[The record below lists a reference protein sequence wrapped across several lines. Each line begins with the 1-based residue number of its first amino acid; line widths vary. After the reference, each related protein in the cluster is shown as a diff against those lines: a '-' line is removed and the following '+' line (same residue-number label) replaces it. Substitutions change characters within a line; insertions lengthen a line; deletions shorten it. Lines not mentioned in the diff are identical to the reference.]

1 MSKPRPMI
9 FHKIGLSGIAQDENP
24 LAIKLSGIFN
34 IIVAAFILLVPI
46 MWLVDQLPEFKI
58 VDDWMLLASWLI
70 WIVLIVE
77 MAIMLIMVQ
86 NPWHYLK
93 TNWLNMPIILLTFP
107 LILSSIPYAII
118 LRVVQ
123 FMVFARY
130 LTEMHRGLQRLFKV
144 SQLGA
149 IVLAFVIIVI
159 LSGIVIHSIDPS
171 VHNLEEG
178 LWWSLATM
186 ATVGYGDIVPSSTE
200 GRIFGAL
207 IIVMG
212 TVFFSLLTAQLAAY
226 MVGEDEIER
235 DKELLQ
241 TLKENQKTLSA
252 LQIQNEKRDN
262 AQLEALI
269 IELSQRLERIEQ
281 QLAQPTSINQPI
293 SLTAEHLHEPSK

>member
-1 MSKPRPMI
+1 MSVKHHPMI

-24 LAIKLSGIFN
+24 VAVKLSGVFN
-34 IIVAAFILLVPI
+34 IVVAAFILLVPI
-46 MWLVDQLPEFKI
+46 MWLVDQLPSFKI
-58 VDDWMLLASWLI
+58 VDDWMMLASWLI
-70 WIVLIVE
+70 WGVLIVE
-77 MAIMLIMVQ
+77 MSIMLVMVD

-93 TNWLNMPIILLTFP
+93 TNWLNIPIVILTFP

-130 LTEMHRGLQRLFKV
+130 LTEMHRGLQRLFRV

-149 IVLAFVIIVI
+149 ILLAFVVIVI
-159 LSGIVIHSIDPS
+159 LSGIVIHSIDPA
-171 VHNLEEG
+171 VRTVEEG

-235 DKELLQ
+235 DRELLH
-241 TLKENQKTLSA
+241 TLKENQKTL
-252 LQIQNEKRDN
+252 LTMQERDDERLEKLLVDISLR
-262 AQLEALI
+262 LEKL
-269 IELSQRLERIEQ
+269 EQRLEHTESNS
-281 QLAQPTSINQPI
+281 ATPTHKKE
-293 SLTAEHLHEPSK
+293 SLT

>member
-1 MSKPRPMI
+1 MSKNRPLI
-9 FHKIGLSGIAQDENP
+9 FHKIGLSGVAQDENP
-24 LAIKLSGIFN
+24 SAVKFSGVFN
-34 IIVAAFILLVPI
+34 IVVAAFILLVPI
-46 MWLVDQLPEFKI
+46 MWLVDQLPEFKL
-58 VDDWMLLASWLI
+58 VNDWMLLASWLI

-77 MAIMLIMVQ
+77 MTIMLFMVRDK
-86 NPWHYLK
+86 WHYLK
-93 TNWLNMPIILLTFP
+93 TNWLNIPIVILTFP
-107 LILSSIPYAII
+107 LILSSIPYAVI

-130 LTEMHRGLQRLFKV
+130 LTEMHRGLQRLFQV

-149 IVLAFVIIVI
+149 IVLAFVVIVI

-171 VHNLEEG
+171 VKNLEEG

-186 ATVGYGDIVPSSTE
+186 ATVGYGDVVPSSTE

-235 DKELLQ
+235 DRELLH
-241 TLKENQKTLSA
+241 TLKENQKTLLAMQERDDEHLEKLLIA
-252 LQIQNEKRDN
+252 LSE
-262 AQLEALI
+262 
-269 IELSQRLERIEQ
+269 RLERLEQ
-281 QLAQPTSINQPI
+281 RLADTSHQTTTQ
-293 SLTAEHLHEPSK
+293 STQHRSAQHESS

>member
-1 MSKPRPMI
+1 MSVKHHPMI

-24 LAIKLSGIFN
+24 VAVKLSGVFN
-34 IIVAAFILLVPI
+34 IVVAAFILLVPI
-46 MWLVDQLPEFKI
+46 MWLVDQLPEFKL

-70 WIVLIVE
+70 WGVLIVE
-77 MAIMLIMVQ
+77 MSIMLVMVD

-93 TNWLNMPIILLTFP
+93 TNWLNIPIVILTFP

-130 LTEMHRGLQRLFKV
+130 LTEMHRGLQRLFRV

-149 IVLAFVIIVI
+149 ILLAFVVIVI
-159 LSGIVIHSIDPS
+159 LSGIVIHSIDPA
-171 VHNLEEG
+171 VRTVEEG

-235 DKELLQ
+235 DRELLH
-241 TLKENQKTLSA
+241 TLKENQKTL
-252 LQIQNEKRDN
+252 LTMQERDDERLEKLLVDISLR
-262 AQLEALI
+262 LEKL
-269 IELSQRLERIEQ
+269 EQRLEHTESNS
-281 QLAQPTSINQPI
+281 ATPTHKKE
-293 SLTAEHLHEPSK
+293 SLT

>member
-1 MSKPRPMI
+1 MSKQRAMI
-9 FHKIGLSGIAQDENP
+9 FHKIGLSGVAHDENP
-24 LAIKLSGIFN
+24 LAVKFSSIFN
-34 IIVAAFILLVPI
+34 SVVAAFILLVPI

-58 VDDWMLLASWLI
+58 VDDWLLVASWLI
-70 WIVLIVE
+70 WGILITE
-77 MAIMLIMVQ
+77 MAIMLVIVH

-93 TNWLNMPIILLTFP
+93 TNWLNIPIVILTFP
-107 LILSSIPYAII
+107 LILSSIPYAIL

-130 LTEMHRGLQRLFKV
+130 LTEMHRGLQRLFQV

-149 IVLAFVIIVI
+149 IVLAFIVIVI

-171 VHNLEEG
+171 INNLEEG
-178 LWWSLATM
+178 LWYSLATM

-200 GRIFGAL
+200 GRIFGAV

-226 MVGEDEIER
+226 MVGEDELER
-235 DKELLQ
+235 DKELLN
-241 TLKENQKTLSA
+241 TLKENQKALTA

-262 AQLEALI
+262 EQLEMLI
-269 IELSQRLERIEQ
+269 LQLSQRLDRIEQ
-281 QLAQPTSINQPI
+281 RLAQSTPHNQSNQHNSGAAP
-293 SLTAEHLHEPSK
+293 

>member
-1 MSKPRPMI
+1 MTKQRPMI
-9 FHKIGLSGIAQDENP
+9 FHKIGLSGVAQDENP
-24 LAIKLSGIFN
+24 TAIKFSSVFN
-34 IIVAAFILLVPI
+34 ILVATFIMLVPI
-46 MWLVDQLPEFKI
+46 MWLIDQLPEFKL

-70 WIVLIVE
+70 WIVLVVE
-77 MAIMLIMVQ
+77 MAIMLIMVD

-93 TNWLNMPIILLTFP
+93 TNWLNVPIVILTFP
-107 LILSSIPYAII
+107 LILSNIPYAVI

-149 IVLAFVIIVI
+149 IVLAFVVIVI

-171 VHNLEEG
+171 VKTVEEG

-207 IIVMG
+207 IIIMG

-235 DKELLQ
+235 DRELLH
-241 TLKENQKTLSA
+241 TLKENQKTLLSM
-252 LQIQNEKRDN
+252 QERDD
-262 AQLEALI
+262 
-269 IELSQRLERIEQ
+269 QRLEKLLLE
-281 QLAQPTSINQPI
+281 
-293 SLTAEHLHEPSK
+293 LTARLERLEQRLEDNAVHSSTKQTPVNTGAPSHESS

>member
-1 MSKPRPMI
+1 MSVKHHPMI

-24 LAIKLSGIFN
+24 VAVKLSGVFN
-34 IIVAAFILLVPI
+34 LVVAAFILLVPI
-46 MWLVDQLPEFKI
+46 MWLVDQLPSFKL
-58 VDDWMLLASWLI
+58 VDDWMLVASWLI
-70 WIVLIVE
+70 WGVLIIE
-77 MAIMLIMVQ
+77 MAIMLIMVD
-86 NPWHYLK
+86 NRWHYLK
-93 TNWLNMPIILLTFP
+93 SNWLNIPIVILTFP

-149 IVLAFVIIVI
+149 ILLAFVVIVI

-171 VHNLEEG
+171 VKSLEEG
-178 LWWSLATM
+178 LWYSLATM
-186 ATVGYGDIVPSSTE
+186 ATVGYGDIVPTSTE

-235 DKELLQ
+235 DRELLQ
-241 TLKENQKTLSA
+241 TLKENQKTL
-252 LQIQNEKRDN
+252 LTMQERDDERLEK
-262 AQLEALI
+262 LLI
-269 IELSQRLERIEQ
+269 EMNLRLERLEQ
-281 QLAQPTSINQPI
+281 RFENTESDSAITTHKKEP
-293 SLTAEHLHEPSK
+293 LT